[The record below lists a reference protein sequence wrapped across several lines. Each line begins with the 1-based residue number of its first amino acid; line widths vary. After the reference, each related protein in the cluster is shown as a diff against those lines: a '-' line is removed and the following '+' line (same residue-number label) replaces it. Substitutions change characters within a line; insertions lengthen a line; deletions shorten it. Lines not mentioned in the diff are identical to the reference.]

1 MKQLRLVFLMT
12 AVLSLWYVPAYS
24 QPPFEI
30 AFAGP
35 GMPFMGDGPGMML
48 PLLLKGVD
56 LTPEQEAQVKTLMA
70 GQRENLRAQF
80 QQLRATHE
88 EMANKLFT
96 PGEVKVEDLAP
107 QMQRITQIREQLMKD
122 GLNVMLEVR
131 KILTAE
137 QLAKAIQIKERMK
150 ILHEEM
156 RSLLHEKGS
165 GATAE
170 GPEEG
175 DVIFFH
181 HP

>member
-12 AVLSLWYVPAYS
+12 AVLSLCYVPAYS

-56 LTPEQEAQVKTLMA
+56 LSPEQEAQVKTLMA
-70 GQRENLRAQF
+70 GQRENLHAQF
-80 QQLRATHE
+80 QQLRAAHE
-88 EMANKLFT
+88 EMANKLFA
-96 PGEVKVEDLAP
+96 PGEVKAEDLAP
-107 QMQRITQIREQLMKD
+107 QMQRITNIREQLMKD

-137 QLAKAIQIKERMK
+137 QLAKAVQIKERMQA
-150 ILHEEM
+150 LHEEM

-165 GATAE
+165 GVTAE
-170 GPEEG
+170 GSEEG
-175 DVIFFH
+175 DVIFFR

>member
-1 MKQLRLVFLMT
+1 MKQLRLVVLVII
-12 AVLSLWYVPAYS
+12 ALSLWSVPAYS
-24 QPPFEI
+24 QPSFEV
-30 AFAGP
+30 ALPAP

-48 PLLLKGVD
+48 PLLLKGVE
-56 LTPEQEAQVKTLMA
+56 LTPAQETQVKDLMA
-70 GQRENLRAQF
+70 AQRESLRTLF
-80 QQLRATHE
+80 QQLRAAHE

-96 PGEVKVEDLAP
+96 PGDVKTEDLAP

-137 QLAKAIQIKERMK
+137 QLAKAAQIKERMQA
-150 ILHEEM
+150 LHEEM
-156 RSLLHEKGS
+156 RSLLHDKGS
-165 GATAE
+165 GAKTAE
-170 GPEEG
+170 SEEG